1 MWVIWEIMKN
11 QGLYDEYWLLWK
23 HIRVIE
29 LQGAVSQLKGSA
41 FTSHL

>member
-11 QGLYDEYWLLWK
+11 QSLYDEYWLLWK